1 MVMLQSKIDDLG
13 TSTANK
19 NTRYALQYMYD
30 LVDNYR
36 GNIGTDVTTIPDIV
50 NGIYTA
56 PNGKKYTITYDSTMK
71 QFTSPNFLT
80 PKYFATRD
88 SFKYVIDIN
97 NPA

>member
-1 MVMLQSKIDDLG
+1 
-13 TSTANK
+13 
-19 NTRYALQYMYD
+19 MYD